1 MPGRVDLVG
10 LLILSWPGSRETLRE
25 NVPAKL
31 CRLRGVLG
39 ICDGAGDGAG
49 FRSLLYG
56 GGSRMELGG
65 VGDPLRP
72 GLRESLLVK
81 RLTDLGGA
89 GDAERSRRGVENGRV
104 DAGREVR
111 GGGAEDLRNGKGLAW
126 E

>member
-1 MPGRVDLVG
+1 
-10 LLILSWPGSRETLRE
+10 
-25 NVPAKL
+25 
-31 CRLRGVLG
+31 
-39 ICDGAGDGAG
+39 
-49 FRSLLYG
+49 
-56 GGSRMELGG
+56 MEFGG

-111 GGGAEDLRNGKGLAW
+111 GGGAEDLRNGEGLTW